1 MYKKTAGLILIL
13 ALGTAAGT
21 ANAASL
27 SEGRWVADGVYRGL
41 NFRGLTGLFITDS
54 AYTIGKNNFAISG
67 GYASE
72 SVAGNTINAVPVSIT
87 YGYGAAAEISISG
100 SAINST
106 AASGI
111 GDSSLSWKWRF
122 RRQSEYLPAMA
133 MGAAVIA
140 PGTNAAISTVSTYG
154 VRLNGMASS
163 EAALTETGY
172 IGLYVD
178 VQLDA
183 IDPGSSSSDYYYSA
197 NAGGELPLSDDKRL
211 QLIGEVNYTTSHAA
225 SVDNYTGYTGGLR
238 YTSRIFQ
245 YSLAGSLRS
254 RGDGSNTS
262 QAMFNLTIPFF

>member
-13 ALGTAAGT
+13 ALGTVAGT
-21 ANAASL
+21 ASAASL

-72 SVAGNTINAVPVSIT
+72 TVAGNGINAVPVSIT
-87 YGYGAAAEISISG
+87 YGYGNAAEISISG
-100 SAINST
+100 AAITST
-106 AASGI
+106 AANGI

-122 RRQSEYLPAMA
+122 RRQTEYLPAMA
-133 MGAAVIA
+133 MGVAVIA
-140 PGTNAAISTVSTYG
+140 PGTNAALSTVSSYG
-154 VRLNGMASS
+154 VRLNGMATS

-178 VQLDA
+178 VQFDMV
-183 IDPGSSSSDYYYSA
+183 DPGTSTKDNYYSA
-197 NAGGELPLSDDKRL
+197 NVGGEVPLSDDNRL
-211 QLIGEVNYTTSHAA
+211 QMIGEVNYTTSHLAV
-225 SVDNYTGYTGGLR
+225 VDNYTGYTGGLR

-245 YSLAGSLRS
+245 YSLAASYRS
-254 RGDGSNTS
+254 RGDGSNTTLG
-262 QAMFNLTIPFF
+262 MFNLTIPFF